1 MHTLAAGSSL
11 ASSHVAETLFF
22 FFLNSDCL
30 RSVLEVHA
38 ETITTRKI
46 SQDLF
51 YALWLP
57 APASTRCS
65 LDALVGELG
74 FLLRRYGHSWSRSS
88 FSTRR
93 PPSGTG
99 GVRGLCHIGNECR
112 RNNGYV
118 PSSSSYH
125 PGHFWHFSSSSV
137 VSPLPE

>member
-1 MHTLAAGSSL
+1 MFSEPTKACLLFSDTVLKKKKKCVRRVRGRGR
-11 ASSHVAETLFF
+11 VKGLFF
-22 FFLNSDCL
+22 FFPPSDCL
-30 RSVLEVHA
+30 SSVLEVHA

-74 FLLRRYGHSWSRSS
+74 FLLRRYGHSWSRSL
-88 FSTRR
+88 FSTHR

-99 GVRGLCHIGNECR
+99 GVRGLSR
-112 RNNGYV
+112 RK
-118 PSSSSYH
+118 
-125 PGHFWHFSSSSV
+125 
-137 VSPLPE
+137 